1 MNLPDQRVQ
10 RGRVLDRIRRANLPE
25 HRARRGR
32 ILYRT
37 LRVISAV
44 VRRLPLSFARGVG
57 IFLGHLGWHLLRHH
71 RRRALA
77 NIGAAFPDWTP
88 RRRRTTIRKMFHHLG
103 MTLAEVLWLPNLDAE
118 TCART
123 TTFEGLENLR
133 PGEGMIGITGHCG
146 NWEWIAHAIAMRT
159 PVTVLH
165 RGRDEPKMNL
175 FITDLR
181 AKVGINTIDRG
192 STAAAREMIRA
203 IRQGSIL
210 AFLID
215 QNIRAEGVKVPF
227 FGRPALTAIG
237 PARLA
242 VRMGVPITRIFG
254 ERRNGKMHIRILE
267 PIIVKETDDPVALT
281 ARLTADIEAQIRR
294 VPEQW
299 VWMHDRYRERP
310 KWEVELSS

>member
-1 MNLPDQRVQ
+1 ME
-10 RGRVLDRIRRANLPE
+10 RGRVFHRTRRGNIPE

-32 ILYRT
+32 ILHRT
-37 LRVISAV
+37 LRIFSAV
-44 VRRLPLSFARGVG
+44 VRRLPLGAARAIGA
-57 IFLGHLGWHLLRHH
+57 FLGHLGWHVLRHH
-71 RRRALA
+71 RGRALA
-77 NIGAAFPDWTP
+77 NIAAAFPDWSP
-88 RRRRTTIRKMFHHLG
+88 RRRRRTIRAMFHHLG
-103 MTLAEVLWLPNLDAE
+103 ITLTEVLWLPNLDAE

-133 PGEGMIGITGHCG
+133 PGEGMIAITGHCG
-146 NWEWIAHAIAMRT
+146 NWEWFAHAVALRA
-159 PVTVLH
+159 PLVVLH

-181 AKVGINTIDRG
+181 ANAGITTIDRG
-192 STAAAREMIRA
+192 STGAAREMIRA
-203 IRQGSIL
+203 LRDGKLL

-215 QNIRAEGVKVPF
+215 QNIRAESVKVPF
-227 FGRPALTAIG
+227 FGRPALTPIG

-254 ERRNGKMHIRILE
+254 ERRNGKLHIRILE
-267 PIIVKETDDPVALT
+267 PIIVGNDDDPVALT

-310 KWEVELSS
+310 KWEVVNQ

>member
-1 MNLPDQRVQ
+1 MKRH
-10 RGRVLDRIRRANLPE
+10 DRIPI

-32 ILYRT
+32 ILHRT
-37 LRVISAV
+37 LRIFSAV
-44 VRRLPLSFARGVG
+44 VRRLPLGLARAIGL
-57 IFLGHLGWHLLRHH
+57 FLGHLGWHVLRHH

-88 RRRRTTIRKMFHHLG
+88 RQCRTTIRKMFHHLG
-103 MTLAEVLWLPNLDAE
+103 ITLGEVLWLPNLDAE

-133 PGEGMIGITGHCG
+133 PGQGMIAITGHCG
-146 NWEWIAHAIAMRT
+146 NWEWNAHAIAMQA
-159 PVTVLH
+159 PLTVLH

-175 FITDLR
+175 FITELR
-181 AKVGINTIDRG
+181 AKAGINTIDRG
-192 STAAAREMIRA
+192 STAAGREMVRA
-203 IRQGSIL
+203 LRNGGML

-215 QNIRAEGVKVPF
+215 QNIRAESIKVPF
-227 FGRPALTAIG
+227 FGRPALTPIG

-254 ERRNGKMHIRILE
+254 ERRNGKIHIRILE
-267 PIIVKETDDPVALT
+267 PIMVKQTDDPVALT

-310 KWEVELSS
+310 KWEVVPS

>member
-1 MNLPDQRVQ
+1 VNLP
-10 RGRVLDRIRRANLPE
+10 A

-32 ILYRT
+32 ILYRI
-37 LRVISAV
+37 LRVFSAI
-44 VRRLPLSFARGVG
+44 VRRLPLSIARGIG
-57 IFLGHLGWHLLRHH
+57 IFLGHLGWHVLRHD
-71 RRRALA
+71 RRRALT
-77 NIGAAFPDWTP
+77 NIAAAFPDWTP
-88 RRRRTTIRKMFHHLG
+88 RRRRQTIRSMFHHLG
-103 MTLAEVLWLPNLDAE
+103 MTLTEVLWLPNLDAE

-146 NWEWIAHAIAMRT
+146 NWEWIAHAIALRT

-165 RGRDEPKMNL
+165 RGRDEPKLNL
-175 FITDLR
+175 FVTDLR
-181 AKVGINTIDRG
+181 AKVGITTIDRG
-192 STAAAREMIRA
+192 STAAGREMIRA
-203 IRQGSIL
+203 IRSGSIL

-215 QNIRAEGVKVPF
+215 QNIRAESIKVPF
-227 FGRPALTAIG
+227 FGRPALTPIG

-242 VRMGVPITRIFG
+242 VRMGVPITRMFG
-254 ERRNGKMHIRILE
+254 ERRNGKMHVHILE
-267 PIIVKETDDPVALT
+267 PIIVREDDDPVALT

-310 KWEVELSS
+310 KWDVTDLSS

>member
-1 MNLPDQRVQ
+1 MTTSA
-10 RGRVLDRIRRANLPE
+10 RRAF
-25 HRARRGR
+25 RGQ
-32 ILYRT
+32 IVYGA
-37 LRVISAV
+37 LRGLSAI
-44 VRRLPLSFARGVG
+44 VRRLPLRLSRAIGLA
-57 IFLGHLGWHLLRHH
+57 LGHIGWHVLWNY

-77 NIGAAFPDWTP
+77 NITAAFPDWPP
-88 RRRRTTIRKMFHHLG
+88 RRCRATIQAMFHHLG
-103 MTLAEVLWLPNLDAE
+103 MTLVEMLWLPNLDAA

-146 NWEWIAHAIAMRT
+146 NWEWIAHAIALRT

-165 RGRDEPKMNL
+165 RERDEPEMNR
-175 FITDLR
+175 FITGLR
-181 AKVGINTIDRG
+181 ANAGITTIDRG
-192 STAAAREMIRA
+192 STAAGREMIRA
-203 IRQGSIL
+203 LRSGSIL

-215 QNIRAEGVKVPF
+215 QNIRAESVKVPF
-227 FGRPALTAIG
+227 FGRPALTPIG

-254 ERRNGKMHIRILE
+254 ERRGGKIHIRILE
-267 PIIVKETDDPVALT
+267 PIFVSQDDDPVALT

-299 VWMHDRYRERP
+299 VWMHDRYQERP
-310 KWEVELSS
+310 RWEI

>member
-1 MNLPDQRVQ
+1 M
-10 RGRVLDRIRRANLPE
+10 
-25 HRARRGR
+25 
-32 ILYRT
+32 
-37 LRVISAV
+37 
-44 VRRLPLSFARGVG
+44 ARGIG
-57 IFLGHLGWHLLRHH
+57 IFLGHLGWHVLRHD

-88 RRRRTTIRKMFHHLG
+88 RQRRSTIRKMFHHLG

-118 TCART
+118 TCAKT

-146 NWEWIAHAIAMRT
+146 NWEWIAHAIALRT

-165 RGRDEPKMNL
+165 RGRDEPKLNL
-175 FITDLR
+175 FVTDLR

-192 STAAAREMIRA
+192 STAAGREMIRA
-203 IRQGSIL
+203 IRHGSIL

-215 QNIRAEGVKVPF
+215 QNIRAESIKVPF
-227 FGRPALTAIG
+227 FGRPALTPIG
-237 PARLA
+237 PARMA
-242 VRMGVPITRIFG
+242 VRMGVPITRMFG
-254 ERRNGKMHIRILE
+254 ERRNGKIHIRILE
-267 PIIVKETDDPVALT
+267 PIIVRQDDDPVALT

-310 KWEVELSS
+310 KWDVTKGEE

>member
-1 MNLPDQRVQ
+1 VSTPA
-10 RGRVLDRIRRANLPE
+10 RRAF
-25 HRARRGR
+25 RGQ
-32 ILYRT
+32 IVYGA
-37 LRVISAV
+37 LRGLGAI
-44 VRRLPLSFARGVG
+44 VRRLPLRFSHAIG
-57 IFLGHLGWHLLRHH
+57 IALGHLGWHVLWRD

-77 NIGAAFPDWTP
+77 NIAAAFPEWPP
-88 RRRRTTIRKMFHHLG
+88 RRRRATIRAMFHHLG
-103 MTLAEVLWLPNLDAE
+103 MTLVEMLWLPNLDAA

-146 NWEWIAHAIAMRT
+146 NWEWIAHAIALRT

-165 RGRDEPKMNL
+165 RERDEPEMNR
-175 FITDLR
+175 FITSLR
-181 AKVGINTIDRG
+181 ANAGITTIDRG
-192 STAAAREMIRA
+192 STAAGREMIRA
-203 IRQGSIL
+203 LRSGSIL

-215 QNIRAEGVKVPF
+215 QNIRAESVKVPF
-227 FGRPALTAIG
+227 FGRPALTPIG

-242 VRMGVPITRIFG
+242 VRMGVPITRMFG
-254 ERRNGKMHIRILE
+254 ERRGGKLHIRILE
-267 PIIVKETDDPVALT
+267 PILVSQDDDPIALT

-310 KWEVELSS
+310 KWEVT